1 MQAAP
6 TTSCP
11 SQIIGDFVSSV
22 SSQKAPGSAAIQ
34 AIVHHHNPDLPGLH
48 LVCMTRT
55 RTFSSP
61 HRLVMSAWD
70 QEDSAPW
77 HTHGAPKMGAHLH
90 LQTQSEPVR
99 SSSKTGLGRGGNAAG
114 KGGEQEL

>member
-1 MQAAP
+1 
-6 TTSCP
+6 
-11 SQIIGDFVSSV
+11 
-22 SSQKAPGSAAIQ
+22 
-34 AIVHHHNPDLPGLH
+34 
-48 LVCMTRT
+48 
-55 RTFSSP
+55 
-61 HRLVMSAWD
+61 MSAWD